1 MGTWIGII
9 VLGICTLGSLYMTCL
24 AVQSGDSRGPWLF
37 GAFALFFGI
46 FLFILVIKALSQ
58 RSVGLKNIEERM
70 FARPERGTT
79 FVPHWFMMT
88 AITLTILVII
98 LLVLIKPFK

>member
-1 MGTWIGII
+1 VGKWVGII
-9 VLGICTLGSLYMTCL
+9 IFGICTLGSLYMACL
-24 AVQSGDSRGPWLF
+24 AVKSGDSRGAWVF
-37 GAFALFFGI
+37 GSFGFFFGI

-58 RSVGLKNIEERM
+58 RSVGLKNLEEKI
-70 FARPERGTT
+70 FAGAERGTT

-88 AITLTILVII
+88 VILITVLVIV